1 MSDTAPSE
9 KQASLSEALVEKAEK
24 ELGEKPQWRQ
34 RDIEALRHLVKKDQ
48 SMLLTFLDWLMCYKT
63 NEP

>member
-34 RDIEALRHLVKKDQ
+34 RDIEALRDLVKKDQ
-48 SMLLTFLDWLMCYKT
+48 SKLLTFLDW
-63 NEP
+63 

>member
-34 RDIEALRHLVKKDQ
+34 RDIEALRDLVKKDQ
-48 SMLLTFLDWLMCYKT
+48 SKLLTFLDWLMCYKT